1 MTKTDIKPDEK
12 IIKDGLKKD
21 MNNTRLFYLMHS
33 VCIVLV
39 IAFQLSLIW
48 NLIFI

>member
-1 MTKTDIKPDEK
+1 MTKTDIKSDEK
-12 IIKDGLKKD
+12 IIKNMLKKD
-21 MNNTRLFYLMHS
+21 MNNTRLFYLLHS

-39 IAFQLSLIW
+39 IVFQLSLMW